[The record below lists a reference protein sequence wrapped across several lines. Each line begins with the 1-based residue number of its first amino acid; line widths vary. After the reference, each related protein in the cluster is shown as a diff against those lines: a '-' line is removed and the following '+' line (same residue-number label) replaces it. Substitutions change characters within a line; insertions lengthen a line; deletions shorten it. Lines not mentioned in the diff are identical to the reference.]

1 MSQPITD
8 QAASS
13 LAAMSVDGL
22 LDHIL
27 ARYHA
32 RHREELPDLI
42 ALARKVERVHHDV
55 PEAPLGLADALERI
69 AADIDAHM
77 QKEEHVLFPA
87 MRSGHAG
94 SLSAP
99 IAVMRGD
106 HAHHTDDIAELET
119 LSRGFNLPD
128 GACGSW
134 QRLYAGVSDF
144 CDELQEHMRIENE
157 VLFPRFEL
165 AQASRCTCSHS

>member
-1 MSQPITD
+1 MSQPATD
-8 QAASS
+8 PAAPA

-32 RHREELPDLI
+32 RHRAELPDLI

-55 PEAPLGLADALERI
+55 PEAPLGLADALERMSG
-69 AADIDAHM
+69 DIDAHM

-87 MRSGHAG
+87 MRRGHAG
-94 SLSAP
+94 GLSAP

-106 HAHHTDDIAELET
+106 HDHHADDIAELAALT
-119 LSRGFNLPD
+119 RGFSVPE

-144 CDELQEHMRIENE
+144 CGELQEHMRIENE

-165 AQASRCTCSHS
+165 AATSRCTCSHS

>member
-1 MSQPITD
+1 MSQRITD

-55 PEAPLGLADALERI
+55 PEAPLGLADALGRI
-69 AADIDAHM
+69 TADIDAHM

-94 SLSAP
+94 GLSAP
-99 IAVMRGD
+99 IGVMRGD
-106 HAHHTDDIAELET
+106 HARHTDDIAKLEALT
-119 LSRGFNLPD
+119 RGFNLPE

-134 QRLYAGVSDF
+134 QRLYAGVSGF
-144 CDELQEHMRIENE
+144 CNELQEHMRIENE

-165 AQASRCTCSHS
+165 AQTSRCTCSHS